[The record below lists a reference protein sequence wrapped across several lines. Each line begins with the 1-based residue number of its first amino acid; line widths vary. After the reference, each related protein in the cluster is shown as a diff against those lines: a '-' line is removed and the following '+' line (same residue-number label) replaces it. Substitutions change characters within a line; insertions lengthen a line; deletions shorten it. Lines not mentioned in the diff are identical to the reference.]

1 MHNLDIFSLL
11 NLKKMCMIK
20 NNDLLTAIEY
30 VNSITSYVDSV
41 K

>member
-11 NLKKMCMIK
+11 NLKNVYDK
-20 NNDLLTAIEY
+20 NNYLLTAIEY
-30 VNSITSYVDSV
+30 C